1 MDSRDDTLI
10 IPRSLRTMPSKSKD
24 GSAHMKTTTQPFSPK
39 LVTRA
44 LVVLVVVLAII
55 VGYYY
60 NRYYVWRENHI
71 KVLEKF
77 DVNTTKELL
86 EKEVEVK

>member
-10 IPRSLRTMPSKSKD
+10 IPLSLRTIASKTKD
-24 GSAHMKTTTQPFSPK
+24 GFVHMKTTTQPFSPK
-39 LVTRA
+39 LVTRV
-44 LVVLVVVLAII
+44 LVVLVVVLAI
-55 VGYYY
+55 VAGYYY
-60 NRYYVWRENHI
+60 NRYYIWRENHI
-71 KVLEKF
+71 KVLDKF